1 MRPLVRSALLA
12 ASVSQLA
19 ALCLACSKPQPPA
32 IAPVK
37 VTVTGADVQALQL
50 DVTLTATN
58 PNGVDLT
65 VHDVTAHVVLAQRVD
80 LGSITAAK
88 EYTLP
93 AGKATTVDALLS
105 VPWGDLP
112 TLAQLGASPSVPF
125 TVDGTVELGG
135 ELLHVTI
142 PYHLTGI
149 LTQKQMVGATLKSLV
164 PGLTLPR

>member
-1 MRPLVRSALLA
+1 LLV

-19 ALCLACSKPQPPA
+19 ALACLGCSKPQPPT
-32 IAPVK
+32 IAPEK
-37 VTVTGADVQALQL
+37 VTVTGADVQTLQL

-80 LGSITAAK
+80 LGSITAEK

-112 TLAQLGASPSVPF
+112 TLAQLGAAPSVPF

-135 ELLHVTI
+135 ELIHVTV
-142 PYHLTGI
+142 PYHLTGT
-149 LTQKQMVGATLKSLV
+149 LTQKQMLSATLKSLV